1 MVIRPAFTRM
11 RLTPDLPGTGAGT
24 RPPRAVIGA
33 QISHDEELFGRVFD
47 ARVMRRFAGFVWPY
61 RRTAMLALLAVLV
74 FVVTQLS
81 IPLVILYAIDQGLNP
96 AGDTAAALSGII
108 GVFVFVVLV
117 NYVANFLQEMLVGRV
132 AENVIVDL
140 RRAMFSHLQRIS
152 LSFMDKTEVGRVM
165 SRLQSDTGTLQE
177 FLETSVFAI
186 GDLVLLLGIV
196 ITLLVLD
203 VDLGLLTL
211 SIVPI
216 LLVVRIF
223 WLPYAR
229 AAFRRARETNS
240 MANGALAESIRG
252 VRTIQGQVREQ
263 VNYELYADLCD
274 LNRRAHLKAAKLA
287 QVNIPIVDTLTGAA
301 MAIIVIVGGQMVL
314 NDNLELGVMVAFLF
328 YVQRFFD
335 PIRSLTIQ
343 YSMMQRAT
351 VSGQRI
357 LEVLDVPQAIK
368 DKPDAL
374 DLAACT
380 GAVGFRKVNFAY
392 VPSTPVLNDVSF
404 CISPGEKV
412 AIIGPTGSGKSTIA
426 ALLRRFYDTD
436 SGQVLI
442 DGHDVRDLTQNCIGR
457 HLAMVL
463 QDPFLYSGSI
473 FQNIQYSS
481 QDKGP
486 REIEAAARAVGAHDF
501 IMRLPGGYQFTLD
514 QRGGNLSLGQ
524 RQLLSFARALVA
536 DTRILILDEA
546 TANVDSYSEMKIQ
559 KALKVLL
566 EGRTAIV
573 IAHRLAT
580 IRECNRILVLQHGRL
595 VEQGNHGH
603 LMALNGLYAS
613 LYRLNFT
620 SFDDLP
626 EHIVAGPSVS
636 ISQD

>member
-11 RLTPDLPGTGAGT
+11 RQTPDLPGTDAGT

-61 RRTAMLALLAVLV
+61 RRTAILALLAVLV

-96 AGDTAAALSGII
+96 AGDTAAALSGIV

-196 ITLLVLD
+196 VTLLVLH

-380 GAVGFRKVNFAY
+380 GAVGFSNVNFAY

-473 FQNIQYSS
+473 FQNIQYAS

-626 EHIVAGPSVS
+626 EHIVTGPSVS